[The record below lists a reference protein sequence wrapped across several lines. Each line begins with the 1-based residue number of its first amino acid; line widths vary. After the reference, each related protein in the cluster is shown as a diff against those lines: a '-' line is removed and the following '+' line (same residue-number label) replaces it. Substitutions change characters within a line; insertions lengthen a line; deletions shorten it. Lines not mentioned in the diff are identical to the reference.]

1 MSTNTQPLPEGYKQD
16 AHGRLVPVALIK
28 PVDLARDSLVA
39 EIVDR
44 AKTTN
49 RILRE
54 LRERTNADIQAFAE
68 LSAETYGAKVGGK
81 KGNLTLVS
89 FDGRF
94 KVQRAMADV
103 LVFDERLQAAKILVD
118 ACITE
123 WSDGTRPEVRA
134 LINGAFQVDKEGMIN
149 TGRVLT
155 LRQLDIKEP
164 RWLKAMEAINDSLR
178 VAVTRSYLRI
188 YERVG
193 DTDEYTPINLDLA
206 NA

>member
-1 MSTNTQPLPEGYKQD
+1 MSNTPTPEGYKTD
-16 AHGRLVPVALIK
+16 SHGRLVPIVLIK

-39 EIVDR
+39 EIVVAAKAANIHLATFKAR
-44 AKTTN
+44 AN
-49 RILRE
+49 G
-54 LRERTNADIQAFAE
+54 DIEAFAE
-68 LSAETYGAKVGGK
+68 LSAEQYGAKLGGK
-81 KGNLTLVS
+81 KGNITLVS
-89 FDGRF
+89 FDGRY

-103 LVFDERLQAAKILVD
+103 LVFDERLQAAKVLVD

-155 LRQLDIKEP
+155 LRQLDIKDP
-164 RWLKAMEAINDSLR
+164 QWLRAMEAINDSLK

-193 DTDEYTPINLDLA
+193 NTDEYAPINLDLA
-206 NA
+206 SV